1 MINESK
7 PFLHLW
13 MRSYCSEKVS
23 QVGGVSFLTWKI
35 KVFPSFIW
43 GNSHIKK
50 TGVLTVGDLGE
61 GPEGPGPLIMGK
73 KEEMT
78 EARKASRGSK

>member
-13 MRSYCSEKVS
+13 MGGYCSEKVS

-35 KVFPSFIW
+35 KVIHHLLRLYRKFNFLEERYRKQFFP
-43 GNSHIKK
+43 
-50 TGVLTVGDLGE
+50 
-61 GPEGPGPLIMGK
+61 
-73 KEEMT
+73 
-78 EARKASRGSK
+78 